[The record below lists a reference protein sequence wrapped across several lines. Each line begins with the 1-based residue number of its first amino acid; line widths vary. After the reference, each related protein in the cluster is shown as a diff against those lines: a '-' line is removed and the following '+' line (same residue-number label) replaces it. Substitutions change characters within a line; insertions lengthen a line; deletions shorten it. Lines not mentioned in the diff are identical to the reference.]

1 MRYRSRFSNDSDGF
15 AGLTLA
21 LEQPEPNAAW
31 CAGLN
36 AAISQFDYSRDTS
49 SADAL
54 TALKD
59 SHGCP

>member
-1 MRYRSRFSNDSDGF
+1 MRYRSRLSSDSDGF

-21 LEQPEPNAAW
+21 LEQPEPNGAW

-36 AAISQFDYSRDTS
+36 AAISQLDYARDTA

-54 TALKD
+54 AALKD
-59 SHGCP
+59 SQGCP